1 MNDEPLTEEKI
12 EEHRKRFAKKR
23 TQDAMKARAKADYAP
38 KTPASRIEPKES
50 A

>member
-12 EEHRKRFAKKR
+12 EEHRTKFAKKR
-23 TQDAMKARAKADYAP
+23 AWDAMKARAKADYAP
-38 KTPASRIEPKES
+38 KTPTPRVEPKES